1 MLPLLL
7 VVLLAVGLTYW
18 SLLPLVHLA
27 TPLFNLG
34 WLAWL
39 VLAGIVWLLAGP

>member
-7 VVLLAVGLTYW
+7 VVLLAVGLYW

-27 TPLFNLG
+27 TPLFELG
-34 WLAWL
+34 WLGWL
-39 VLAGIVWLLAGP
+39 VLAGIVWLFAGP

>member
-7 VVLLAVGLTYW
+7 VVLLAVGLSQW
-18 SLLPLVHLA
+18 FLVPLVHLA

-34 WLAWL
+34 WLGWL
-39 VLAGIVWLLAGP
+39 ALASLLWLFAGA